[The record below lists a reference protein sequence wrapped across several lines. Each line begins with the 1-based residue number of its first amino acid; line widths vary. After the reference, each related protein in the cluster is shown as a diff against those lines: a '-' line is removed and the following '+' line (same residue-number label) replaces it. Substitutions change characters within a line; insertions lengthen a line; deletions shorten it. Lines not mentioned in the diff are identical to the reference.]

1 MKTDVILFHGDFD
14 GIASAALIVNIL
26 KPAEGYLALP
36 CEPFGVNKILRRFDS
51 LKTEGAEFNE
61 LFMADIAANNKCM
74 GMTEK
79 FAARCA
85 EIFNKVTIYDHH
97 DGWENIKL
105 PDSIFKIIDTSF
117 KSCAALIYSSPGE
130 KNDFLN
136 SITRDA
142 DIIDSGGYDGIG
154 ERSAAVYRALKAN
167 LKDEEIKIKSLE
179 FMLSGY
185 GDTRLYNL
193 LLQRAADYQIILKRS
208 LALMTAG
215 LIELS
220 PRICYIDIGKNECD
234 ITAIMM
240 RCYEKYPVV
249 IIEYQAGTVVFNV
262 VATAAAG
269 VDLVKILGLKGG
281 AKYRVTIIKRDLNE
295 LVKTLEDSIF
305 KGVSR

>member
-26 KPAEGYLALP
+26 KPAKGYAALP
-36 CEPFGVNKILRRFDS
+36 CEPFSVNKILRRFDS
-51 LKTEGAEFNE
+51 LINEGACFNE
-61 LFMADIAANNKCM
+61 LFMADLAPNNKCM

-97 DGWENIKL
+97 NGWENIKL
-105 PDSIFKIIDTSF
+105 PDSIIKIIDASF
-117 KSCAALIYSSPGE
+117 KSCAALIYSGPGE
-130 KNDFLN
+130 RNDFLN
-136 SITRDA
+136 LITLDA
-142 DIIDSGGYDGIG
+142 DIIDSGGYDGID
-154 ERSAAVYRALKAN
+154 ERSAAIYKALKAN
-167 LKDEEIKIKSLE
+167 LKDDEVKIKSLE

-185 GDTRLYNL
+185 GDTGLYNI
-193 LLQRAADYQIILKRS
+193 LLQRAADYEIILARS
-208 LALMTAG
+208 LALMSSG

-220 PRICYIDIGKNECD
+220 PRICFVDIGKNECD

-281 AKYRVTIIKRDLNE
+281 AKYRVTIIKRDINE
-295 LVKTLEDSIF
+295 LVKTLENGVF
-305 KGVSR
+305 KGVSL